1 MSFSPTYQNVHNRFK
16 WNGFSMNRDDL
27 FRMAYNLIKEGS
39 EYEHQIGLFL
49 LDWFDQHPTITVRTS
64 GTTGQPKDILVDKQ
78 AMVHSALS
86 TGDFFALSPGDRVLH
101 CLPAQYIAG
110 KMMLVRA
117 LILGLEM
124 DVVPPSSKPLEQIEG
139 RYEFAAMV
147 PLQAESSIDRLSQ
160 ISKIIIGG
168 APISKSLEEKLLK
181 VPSSLFET
189 YGMTETITH
198 IAAKKI
204 GESDF
209 TVLPGVTI
217 SQDEEGCLVISAP
230 RISDQIITT
239 RDLVRLTTE
248 NQFVFLGRRDNVIN
262 SGGIKVIPELIE
274 ARLSEK
280 IKVPFFIGG
289 IPDETLGEKVALFI
303 QSEEQPLAQDLFA
316 KLGRYEKPRQIVFV
330 PKFEL
335 TSSGKIKRA
344 ETIAQAIA
352 SL

>member
-39 EYEHQIGLFL
+39 EYEHAIGLFL
-49 LDWFDQHPTITVRTS
+49 LDWFDQHPTIAVRTS

-124 DVVPPSSKPLEQIEG
+124 DVIPPSSQPLANIDE

-147 PLQAESSIDRLSQ
+147 PLQAESSLDRLSQ

-168 APISKSLEEKLLK
+168 APISKSLAEKLLQ
-181 VPSSLFET
+181 VPSSIFET

-204 GESDF
+204 GEPDF

-217 SQDEEGCLVISAP
+217 SQDDEGCLVISAP
-230 RISDQIITT
+230 RISDQIIAT

-274 ARLSEK
+274 STLSDK
-280 IKVPFFIGG
+280 IRAEFFISGM
-289 IPDETLGEKVALFI
+289 PDELLGEKVALLI
-303 QSEEQPLAQDLFA
+303 EGEEHPIPDAWFE
-316 KLGRYEKPRQIVFV
+316 KLGRYEKPREIIFV
-330 PKFEL
+330 PKFER
-335 TSSGKIKRA
+335 TTSGKVKRA
-344 ETIAQAIA
+344 ETLARAV
-352 SL
+352 SER